1 MFPSIQYSSAN
12 ASWFEQLVAPLL
24 QSGTTKP
31 LQRRSMQQLKKHV
44 FSYIW
49 GGLQWKHTKQQW
61 SADCSCHFDLQ
72 PFDSQGYS
80 LTLSG
85 QLRTKKNK
93 QTISEQSPMTS
104 VTCWPALQRMNMP
117 PSCKEMSLLGVTA
130 LHGIIVSSSGD
141 VFTCFIFNFF
151 SGNKSNLP

>member
-12 ASWFEQLVAPLL
+12 VSWFEQLVAPLL

-85 QLRTKKNK
+85 QLRSKKKRADNQWTESYDFCDMLTCVTKNEHAS
-93 QTISEQSPMTS
+93 Q
-104 VTCWPALQRMNMP
+104 LQRNVIIGGNCT
-117 PSCKEMSLLGVTA
+117 SRHYSLL
-130 LHGIIVSSSGD
+130 IRWCFY
-141 VFTCFIFNFF
+141 VFHF
-151 SGNKSNLP
+151 